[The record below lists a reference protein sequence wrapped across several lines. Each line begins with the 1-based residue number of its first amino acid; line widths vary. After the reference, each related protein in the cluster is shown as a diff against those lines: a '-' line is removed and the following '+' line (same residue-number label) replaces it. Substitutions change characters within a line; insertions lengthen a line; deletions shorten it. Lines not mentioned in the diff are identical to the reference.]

1 MSQIAYDPVKDKLAA
16 IIRNSRWLRRLFYLL
31 LDTFFLRSWHVRKKL
46 RKIKQER
53 SAAPRILDAGSGFGQ
68 YDHFMLK
75 ELRPEHL
82 LAVDV
87 KQQYLDDCAFFFE
100 KDISKGRITL
110 QKQDL
115 LEFVSPGHDIVLCVD
130 VLEHIEEDVKVM
142 RNMRESLRPGGYF
155 LMHSPSAYAEEDAGE
170 DDFFVDEHARAGY
183 SQQELR
189 SKFRQAGLEPVDIRY
204 TYGPYG
210 HAAWVMMIKWPMLWL
225 NKAGFGGIILLPFWY
240 AIILLP
246 SLLLHRIDLARTN
259 VKGTGIVGL
268 ARRPASGAV

>member
-16 IIRNSRWLRRLFYLL
+16 IIRNSRPLRRLFYVL

-46 RKIKQER
+46 RAVHQKLKTPSQ
-53 SAAPRILDAGSGFGQ
+53 ILDAGSGFGQ
-68 YDHFMLK
+68 YDHFILK
-75 ELRPEHL
+75 HMKPEHL

-100 KDISKGRITL
+100 KEIAKGRITL

-115 LEFVSPGHDIVLCVD
+115 LEFSKPGHDIVLCVD

-155 LMHSPSAYAEEDAGE
+155 LMHSPSAFAEEDAGE

-189 SKFRQAGLEPVDIRY
+189 SKFKQAGLKPVDIRY

-210 HAAWVMMIKWPMLWL
+210 HAAWVMMIKWPMLLL
-225 NKAGFGGIILLPFWY
+225 NKVGFGAAILLPFWY

-246 SLLLHRIDLARTN
+246 SLLLHRIDLGRTN
-259 VKGTGIVGL
+259 VKGTGIIGL
-268 ARRPASGAV
+268 AQRPEA